1 MVRGFSRGGWGAPG
15 ALISSVVVA
24 LTMFSAT
31 IAGIAAQDAT
41 PAASPAA
48 MAEFAPDAAAGKTF
62 GLIQKSGDQ
71 EYFVDEARGF
81 REVIEGAGG
90 KVIVQDVQL
99 DANAAIN
106 AVDTMISSGV
116 AGIAIVVPDQKI
128 GPAVIEKAEAAGIPL
143 IALDDVIKDAEGN
156 DAPFAGFD
164 GTDMGTKV
172 GEEAARL
179 WTDSGWGKRRRR
191 RAGGRS

>member
-1 MVRGFSRGGWGAPG
+1 MLVSLYLVIQYDVWPAVTGPWRRRRSDGGAFDGEGFLQRRLERARRVDFQCRRGADD
-15 ALISSVVVA
+15 V
-24 LTMFSAT
+24 SAT

-71 EYFVDEARGF
+71 EYFVDEAQGF

-116 AGIAIVVPDQKI
+116 AGIAIVVP
-128 GPAVIEKAEAAGIPL
+128 
-143 IALDDVIKDAEGN
+143 
-156 DAPFAGFD
+156 
-164 GTDMGTKV
+164 
-172 GEEAARL
+172 
-179 WTDSGWGKRRRR
+179 
-191 RAGGRS
+191 